1 MRVADSTTFGSLMF
15 HLQRARA
22 RQAETQLQLAT
33 LKRITAP
40 SDDPVGFGRIV
51 DYKALLA
58 TAAQR
63 EKALSLASSQLDET
77 DSALSAATD
86 SVMGRVKELAV
97 SMTNVTNGSAERK
110 AAAEELKGL
119 VGQLLEIA
127 NRKIGDRALFTGST
141 TRGRV
146 NGVTIAAP
154 ATGAPVTITGGS
166 NDTVKVKVDGVS
178 SGTITL
184 TAGSYTTGASLAAQ
198 VESKIN
204 ADATLAGTG
213 KAVAVSF
220 DTDHLVITSNASGV
234 SSSVTITGGSARNVL
249 GLNGGTTATGN
260 DPFSLGARASA
271 GARNTGG
278 AIIAPGDVT
287 DQSALTF
294 NDYLIKFTGASA
306 YDLYSANSPVAATAN
321 AANRGGG
328 LITKS
333 VVNDTGLV
341 TLDDYEVRV
350 KNVYTVTAGAN
361 DGLRFDPGTG
371 PVTATLAAGSY
382 TGAELAAEIKAKM
395 ETAEPGAKTYTA
407 SFNETTGKFS
417 ITNDAG
423 NGTDLSLLYANA
435 ASTAKSL
442 MGSSGTDQT
451 AIAAGSTATSDV
463 DTTGAAGV
471 TRQTHV
477 FDQALSTNIFNIT
490 SANNTLIINDT
501 AGGAGADTTITLT
514 AGSYTGAQLATELAA
529 KLNASRNVANTTA
542 YIVGY
547 ESVTA
552 RRLTINNPAGNA
564 NSLILKFGDSAS
576 TAVQILGSTPVT
588 VTDTV
593 GASATTLNSDAGN
606 SAYASGGAIDFDG
619 LRVAITDGGTA
630 VRNGDVFSVVQNA
643 TRRASGQFTS
653 GASIAFDGIR
663 VSIDATGAGAG
674 APGAGDRFHVLTTH
688 LYNGDATDATV
699 EVGDGVTAPTLVNG
713 RTVFAGAS
721 GGTDVFTALQGLA
734 TAFLSNNVDGIE
746 AAHAAVSIA
755 ANQVQ
760 DAQGTIGAR
769 SNRLLGVKDGL
780 SQFQADIQTLLSN
793 TEDVDFAKAASD
805 LALQQVTL
813 QAAAQSMSSLLQTSL
828 LNFLR

>member
-33 LKRITAP
+33 LKRIAAP

-97 SMTNVTNGSAERK
+97 SMTNVVNGPAERK

-204 ADATLAGTG
+204 ADATLAGAG
-213 KAVAVSF
+213 KAVVVSF
-220 DTDHLVITSNASGV
+220 DTDHFVITSNASGV

-294 NDYLIKFTGASA
+294 SDYLIKFTSASA

-321 AANRGGG
+321 AANTGGG
-328 LITKS
+328 LITKR

-382 TGAELAAEIKAKM
+382 TGAQLAAQLK
-395 ETAEPGAKTYTA
+395 TALEAVSGGTTYTA
-407 SFNETTGKFS
+407 GFNDTTGKFS
-417 ITNDAG
+417 VTNDLA
-423 NGTDLSLLYANA
+423 NGTALSLLYANA
-435 ASTAKSL
+435 VSTAKSL
-442 MGSSGTDQT
+442 IGSNGTDQSGV
-451 AIAAGSTATSDV
+451 AAGSTATSDV

-471 TRQTHV
+471 TRHTNV
-477 FDQALSTNIFNIT
+477 FDTTLATNIFNIT
-490 SANNTLIINDT
+490 SSNNTVIVNDT
-501 AGGAGADTTITLT
+501 AGGVGADTTITLT
-514 AGSYTGAQLATELAA
+514 AGSYTGAQLATELAS

-542 YIVGY
+542 YTVGY
-547 ESVTA
+547 ESVTS
-552 RRLTINNPAGNA
+552 RRFTINNPAGNA
-564 NSLILKFGDSAS
+564 NSLTLKFGDSAS
-576 TAVQILGSTPVT
+576 TAAQILGSTPVT

-619 LRVAITDGGTA
+619 LRVAITDGGSA
-630 VRNGDVFSVVQNA
+630 ARNGDVFSVVQNA

-653 GASIAFDGIR
+653 GAPIAFDGIR

-688 LYNGDATDATV
+688 LYNGDATDTTV

-721 GGTDVFTALQGLA
+721 GGTDVFTALQSLA

-746 AAHAAVSIA
+746 AAHAAVSVA

-760 DAQGTIGAR
+760 DAQGTVGAR
-769 SNRLLGVKDGL
+769 TNRLSGVKDGL
-780 SQFQADIQTLLSN
+780 SQFQADVQTLLSN
-793 TEDVDFAKAASD
+793 TEDVDFTKAASD

>member
-1 MRVADSTTFGSLMF
+1 MRVSDSTTFGSLMF

-77 DSALSAATD
+77 DSALSAATN

-97 SMTNVTNGSAERK
+97 SMTNVINGPAERK

-119 VGQLLEIA
+119 VGQLLEIS

-204 ADATLAGTG
+204 ADAILAGAG

-260 DPFSLGARASA
+260 DPFSLGARANA

-294 NDYLIKFTGASA
+294 SDYLIKFTSASA
-306 YDLYSANSPVAATAN
+306 YDLYSVNSPVAATAK
-321 AANRGGG
+321 AANTGGG
-328 LITKS
+328 VIAKS
-333 VVNDTGLV
+333 AVIDTGLV

-361 DGLRFDPGTG
+361 AGLRFDPGTG
-371 PVTATLAAGSY
+371 PVTTTLAAGSY
-382 TGAELAAEIKAKM
+382 TGAQLAAQLK
-395 ETAEPGAKTYTA
+395 TALEAAAAGKTYTVGFDEA
-407 SFNETTGKFS
+407 SGKFTV
-417 ITNDAG
+417 TNDAG
-423 NGTDLSLLYANA
+423 NGTALSLLYANA
-435 ASTAKSL
+435 ASTAKAL
-442 MGSSGTDQT
+442 LGSSGTDQT
-451 AIAAGSTATSDV
+451 GITAGSTTAGDI
-463 DTTGAAGV
+463 DTTGQAGV
-471 TRQTHV
+471 TRQSNVVDTT
-477 FDQALSTNIFNIT
+477 LSTNIFNIT
-490 SANNTLIINDT
+490 SANNTLIVNDT

-529 KLNASRNVANTTA
+529 KLNASRNAANTTA
-542 YIVGY
+542 YTVGY
-547 ESVTA
+547 ESVA
-552 RRLTINNPAGNA
+552 SRRLTINNPAGNA

-576 TAVQILGSTPVT
+576 TAAQILGSTPVT

-606 SAYASGGAIDFDG
+606 SAYASGGGIDFDG
-619 LRVAITDGGTA
+619 LRVAITDGGSA
-630 VRNGDVFSVVQNA
+630 ARNGDVFSIVQNA

-721 GGTDVFTALQGLA
+721 GGTDVFAALQGLA

-746 AAHAAVSIA
+746 AAHAAVSVA

-760 DAQGTIGAR
+760 DAQGTVGAR
-769 SNRLLGVKDGL
+769 TNRLSGVKDGL
-780 SQFQADIQTLLSN
+780 SQFQADVQTLLSN